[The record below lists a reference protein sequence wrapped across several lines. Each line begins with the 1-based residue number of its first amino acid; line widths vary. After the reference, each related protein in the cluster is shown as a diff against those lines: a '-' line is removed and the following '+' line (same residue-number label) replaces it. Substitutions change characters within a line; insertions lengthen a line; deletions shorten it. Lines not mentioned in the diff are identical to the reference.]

1 MTKNSTTQRVALY
14 VCLVALLI
22 AYIVTLIQ
30 RFLNK
35 QHLYHD
41 NTRRAAYFAYGE
53 RSSGMRVMLAP
64 RPVLTVYSHWCGSPR
79 LACCGSV
86 RRMFHK
92 TPAEKAELLG
102 MVLLF
107 VWLRQWSSENADL

>member
-53 RSSGMRVMLAP
+53 RNSGMRVMLALCA
-64 RPVLTVYSHWCGSPR
+64 VLTVYLLTLVWIP
-79 LACCGSV
+79 
-86 RRMFHK
+86 
-92 TPAEKAELLG
+92 TLG
-102 MVLLF
+102 MLWFSATDVP
-107 VWLRQWSSENADL
+107 QDSS